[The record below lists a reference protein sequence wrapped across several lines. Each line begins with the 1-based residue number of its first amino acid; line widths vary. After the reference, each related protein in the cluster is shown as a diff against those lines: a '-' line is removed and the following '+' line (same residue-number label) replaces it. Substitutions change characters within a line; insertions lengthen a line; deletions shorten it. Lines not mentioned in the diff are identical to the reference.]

1 MIKLDKLKPLTKKR
15 KRVGRGGKLGG
26 TSGRGHKG
34 QSARSGGG
42 VGIVFEGGQMPLSRR
57 LPKRGFSNAP
67 FRIEYA
73 VVNLE
78 RLNDHFENGQTVNK
92 QALID
97 KGIITKHCLVKILG
111 QGTLDKKFDVE
122 VDAISKSARA
132 AIEQVGGKVQL
143 VTKEK

>member
-1 MIKLDKLKPLTKKR
+1 MIKLNNLQSLTKKR

-67 FRIEYA
+67 FRTEYA
-73 VVNLE
+73 AVNLE
-78 RLNDHFENGQTVNK
+78 RLSVHFEDGQTVTK
-92 QALID
+92 EALHK

-111 QGTLDKKFDVE
+111 RGTLDKKLHVH
-122 VDAISKSARA
+122 VDAISQSARA
-132 AIEQVGGKVQL
+132 AIEQIGGKVL
-143 VTKEK
+143 LITKEK